1 MAENKDCD
9 CLTQESQIDS
19 IMEDETQLD
28 ANLEE
33 DGELGSE
40 LENVVEVSKV
50 YTGGETKDAIVH
62 VDNDKNVITTT
73 LQKMWFSSFQEFPAV
88 GSGNLIYAD
97 KGTGVLYTYNSETN
111 SYDELISE
119 PQITVDTAM
128 SDTSENAVQN
138 KVIKSYV
145 DTEVNTINGEIDALG
160 NTVADVENKING
172 INTSITTING
182 DISTIEGEIGQINSD
197 ITGIKGDLDG
207 KASLGGDNVFSG
219 KQTLNGEI
227 EVNSM
232 ASFNRDVTLT
242 DASLKILD
250 NTTDTATTYKSTSID
265 IENNGGTKTTLT
277 LPKKNGT
284 ILTDADINLKH
295 SKIQNADTVNEEIDE
310 IRIIDPEARL
320 KITSQVENNQTEL
333 NVERNYIAMKHAG
346 TSGSAEVSLSSND
359 AVIQSTDIN
368 GNVTKVTVT
377 PTSAQLNGKDI
388 VTTKGAEFEQRPTV
402 KDNGS
407 AVDVALKSDLDN
419 YVPSQSENGTH
430 YSQVNNQDG
439 QFSVHI
445 SKNGETA
452 DLHNLII
459 NKDGVFIT
467 GKVKLQGDADISGIV
482 TVKET
487 ETLKVKDNIVITN
500 ADGVDLVDMSG
511 LGIRKNSS
519 DTYGIVYDPA
529 SDSVKLGLGKLDNS
543 GKFTFNEGE
552 GQPVAVRDDSSLFVD
567 GHLVKWDAAN
577 HKFVDCGKDVSDS
590 ATANSIA
597 SRTADGALK
606 ATPIADIDIENQTDN
621 TVATKKDIKD
631 DVKTTDLK
639 NLSLNTTADGYWSY
653 DSNTSK
659 IKENG
664 GSRTYTYNTQ
674 KETEVPSFSYLAR
687 ATDIE
692 TITNAHN
699 NLADKVAL
707 KQDALTAGS
716 NITITD
722 NTISAKDTTY
732 TAGENITISD
742 DNVISASGGTSI
754 DVVQET
760 GTSTTAVMSQKA
772 TTDELN
778 KKANSSDIPTQLSQL
793 NEDET
798 HRVVTDTEKNA
809 WNGKQDKLTNSEFKQ
824 LDLDTPVDIWQAT
837 KADGGVGLISQ
848 DSDTSLSVMNGLISA
863 VTGNGETGFTADK
876 ASGSSF
882 LLGGGSSLAIAKNSI
897 KFDDKNVLTE
907 DSIVQSTGTAT
918 DKVMSQKT
926 ITDELNKKANSSDI
940 PTQLSQLSEDE
951 THRVVTDTEKGIW
964 NGKSDFNG
972 DYNSLTNKPT
982 IPTKTSELTNDSDF
996 ATTSQIPDTSGFV
1009 PNTRT
1014 INSKALSS
1022 NISLSNK
1029 DVGALPDY
1037 TINISHQTAG
1047 NPRIVKFVSV
1057 NYASAAT
1064 CFKMGAMTCH
1074 DNGSSYQFLTDMLIA
1089 VTTSGVVTANIYKFA
1104 QSSIGSVD
1112 GVARYTGDVFYVNDT
1127 TNKIVDFYILC
1138 GQYSS
1143 SQFTP
1148 ITKVG
1153 STTIA
1158 YVTQYSGT
1166 ATYYSSGTKTW
1177 ANGCGT
1183 TYARLSDIPTKTSQL
1198 TNDSDFATVSDIP
1211 NVTQTTGTSTENVM
1225 SQDAVTKELT
1235 AITTALSNKF
1245 SNHAQSAYDCNTCY
1259 DEGVYLIA
1267 NGSNCPSGSQYGS
1280 LFVMPYRKPTGNA
1293 KPDFAVQI
1301 FIPNGDDGSKPNSMF
1316 YRTSLTD
1323 SWNAWQEAA
1332 TTDAFDYVIQRLNKK
1347 ADLYKWTNINVT
1359 YDVSSTGT
1367 HTIDISSVIS
1377 GWKPDAVYEV
1387 VWIMEAYCADVAY
1400 LKAYTDMFSNNYSDQ
1415 RFSAN
1420 GRQGGR
1426 IYTLPCHRYLYYNIT
1441 TRALNPCKGAVVAYR
1456 RLY

>member
-1 MAENKDCD
+1 
-9 CLTQESQIDS
+9 
-19 IMEDETQLD
+19 
-28 ANLEE
+28 
-33 DGELGSE
+33 
-40 LENVVEVSKV
+40 
-50 YTGGETKDAIVH
+50 
-62 VDNDKNVITTT
+62 
-73 LQKMWFSSFQEFPAV
+73 
-88 GSGNLIYAD
+88 
-97 KGTGVLYTYNSETN
+97 
-111 SYDELISE
+111 
-119 PQITVDTAM
+119 
-128 SDTSENAVQN
+128 
-138 KVIKSYV
+138 
-145 DTEVNTINGEIDALG
+145 
-160 NTVADVENKING
+160 
-172 INTSITTING
+172 
-182 DISTIEGEIGQINSD
+182 
-197 ITGIKGDLDG
+197 
-207 KASLGGDNVFSG
+207 
-219 KQTLNGEI
+219 
-227 EVNSM
+227 
-232 ASFNRDVTLT
+232 
-242 DASLKILD
+242 
-250 NTTDTATTYKSTSID
+250 
-265 IENNGGTKTTLT
+265 
-277 LPKKNGT
+277 
-284 ILTDADINLKH
+284 
-295 SKIQNADTVNEEIDE
+295 
-310 IRIIDPEARL
+310 
-320 KITSQVENNQTEL
+320 
-333 NVERNYIAMKHAG
+333 
-346 TSGSAEVSLSSND
+346 
-359 AVIQSTDIN
+359 
-368 GNVTKVTVT
+368 
-377 PTSAQLNGKDI
+377 
-388 VTTKGAEFEQRPTV
+388 
-402 KDNGS
+402 
-407 AVDVALKSDLDN
+407 
-419 YVPSQSENGTH
+419 
-430 YSQVNNQDG
+430 
-439 QFSVHI
+439 
-445 SKNGETA
+445 
-452 DLHNLII
+452 
-459 NKDGVFIT
+459 
-467 GKVKLQGDADISGIV
+467 
-482 TVKET
+482 
-487 ETLKVKDNIVITN
+487 
-500 ADGVDLVDMSG
+500 
-511 LGIRKNSS
+511 
-519 DTYGIVYDPA
+519 
-529 SDSVKLGLGKLDNS
+529 
-543 GKFTFNEGE
+543 
-552 GQPVAVRDDSSLFVD
+552 
-567 GHLVKWDAAN
+567 
-577 HKFVDCGKDVSDS
+577 
-590 ATANSIA
+590 
-597 SRTADGALK
+597 
-606 ATPIADIDIENQTDN
+606 
-621 TVATKKDIKD
+621 
-631 DVKTTDLK
+631 
-639 NLSLNTTADGYWSY
+639 
-653 DSNTSK
+653 
-659 IKENG
+659 
-664 GSRTYTYNTQ
+664 
-674 KETEVPSFSYLAR
+674 
-687 ATDIE
+687 
-692 TITNAHN
+692 
-699 NLADKVAL
+699 
-707 KQDALTAGS
+707 
-716 NITITD
+716 
-722 NTISAKDTTY
+722 
-732 TAGENITISD
+732 
-742 DNVISASGGTSI
+742 
-754 DVVQET
+754 
-760 GTSTTAVMSQKA
+760 MSQKA